1 MDSKNSMAEFNFKG
15 VWVPAK
21 VFTDPRLTHADKFLF
36 SLVHILTNERGCFAT
51 RETLSGYMCQSVRN
65 TQYSISRLHSLGYIR
80 KDPDGTLWD
89 IVSASLEGE
98 ENFMA
103 TVKKISPEPCK
114 KLHPDSNKD
123 GNKLSKRVQ
132 PEIHIDFIRS
142 NMATSHAWDQWIE
155 YRRSRAW
162 TVSNEYQNRWDK
174 AFKEQGWGIS
184 QIVDSANQSMLNGWQ
199 GLFRPKNGTMATKP
213 KSDSD
218 HAAGF

>member
-21 VFTDPRLTHADKFLF
+21 VFTDDRLTHADKFLF
-36 SLVHILTNERGCFAT
+36 ALIHILSNQRGCFAT

-65 TQYSISRLHSLGYIR
+65 TQYSISRLHSLGYVR

-103 TVKKISPEPCK
+103 PMKKSSDEPCK

-123 GNKLSKRVQ
+123 GNKVSKRVQ
-132 PEIHIDFIRS
+132 PDLSIDFLRA

-155 YRRSRAW
+155 YRRSRGW

-174 AFKEQGWGIS
+174 AFREQGWSIS
-184 QIVDSANQSMLNGWQ
+184 QIAEATSQSMLNGWQ
-199 GLFRPKNGTMATKP
+199 GLFRPKGGIAATKP
-213 KSDSD
+213 KSDTD